1 MKIPALRPWSFG
13 TVPALPRFCLLHSI
27 AAVRHT
33 NCCQSAVVA
42 AVNTI
47 ALLPCR
53 RHRSQQRFSKGVLS
67 AAARVFG
74 GVPAA
79 CDPIR
84 SSPQI
89 DGGKINRLSHW
100 TLPT

>member
-1 MKIPALRPWSFG
+1 MDCFP
-13 TVPALPRFCLLHSI
+13 
-27 AAVRHT
+27 
-33 NCCQSAVVA
+33 SAVVA

-53 RHRSQQRFSKGVLS
+53 RHRSQQIFSKGVLS
-67 AAARVFG
+67 EAARAFG

-84 SSPQI
+84 SAPQI
-89 DGGKINRLSHW
+89 DGGRINRLSHW

>member
-1 MKIPALRPWSFG
+1 M
-13 TVPALPRFCLLHSI
+13 
-27 AAVRHT
+27 
-33 NCCQSAVVA
+33 VA

-47 ALLPCR
+47 MLLPCR
-53 RHRSQQRFSKGVLS
+53 RHRSQQRFSKGVLI
-67 AAARVFG
+67 AAARAFG

-79 CDPIR
+79 CDPLR